1 MPPRLEQRYAEEVA
15 PQLHREF
22 EYTSPMQIPKLE
34 KIVINMGVG
43 DAPRDRQALD
53 KAMEELATVTGQ
65 TPRITRAR
73 KSEAGFKIREGMPVG
88 CKVTLRRT
96 RMYEF
101 LDRFVQLALPRIR
114 DFHGLNG
121 NSFDGRGNFSM
132 GVSEQIIFPEIDYEK
147 VDRMRGMDLIFT
159 TTAETD
165 EEARALLS
173 RLGLPFRN

>member
-22 EYTSPMQIPKLE
+22 DYKSPMQIPKLE
-34 KIVINMGVG
+34 KLVVNMGVG

-65 TPRITRAR
+65 MPRITRAR
-73 KSEAGFKIREGMPVG
+73 KSEAGFKIRQGMPVG

-101 LDRFVQLALPRIR
+101 LDRFIQLALPRIR

-121 NSFDGRGNFSM
+121 NSFDGHGNFSM

-159 TTAETD
+159 TTAKTD
-165 EEARALLS
+165 EEAKALLS
-173 RLGLPFRN
+173 HLGLPFRN